1 MSYVNIFKKS
11 VLPVEQVDFLT
22 KKGAKSCDTVPLVC
36 TKNESN
42 LLQNGPSFWTFC
54 TEDMGSGDDSLG
66 VQSKQQRLITNLL
79 YKEGSKDY
87 DVCRVKCI
95 FSFIKLIRLFLF
107 VFPKSLLEH
116 QLWQYVA
123 THAQL
128 RSNIFVASCAIA

>member
-11 VLPVEQVDFLT
+11 VLLVEQVDFLT

-54 TEDMGSGDDSLG
+54 TENMGSGDDSLG

-107 VFPKSLLEH
+107 VFP
-116 QLWQYVA
+116 
-123 THAQL
+123 
-128 RSNIFVASCAIA
+128 